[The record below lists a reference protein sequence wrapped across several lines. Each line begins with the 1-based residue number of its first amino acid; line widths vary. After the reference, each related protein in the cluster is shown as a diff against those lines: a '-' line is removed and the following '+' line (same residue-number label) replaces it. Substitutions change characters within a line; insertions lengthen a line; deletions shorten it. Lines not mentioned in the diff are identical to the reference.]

1 MKQSRILKIV
11 AIFIIGMLVF
21 CNVVMAEN
29 EVVTDNTTAENTT
42 NENTNTVTPQEPS
55 ESENKP
61 STEEETPVVNNNSS
75 SQTSKPVQTK
85 SKSDNADLS
94 NLGIRPNDFS
104 GFTPNKLTYD
114 VTVPLDVESI
124 EIYATA
130 SDSKAS
136 ISGTGKKNLEEGL
149 NEFEIVVTAEDGTVK
164 TYTINVIR
172 EESTEET
179 ATEESI
185 GEGLSSLKIADLEL
199 TPGFETNV
207 YEYKVKYIGDATS
220 LDIQTETTNPEFVVE
235 VVGNQ
240 ELVEGENIITILVS
254 DADGNNIATYQITVE
269 KSLVDYEALAR
280 EKEEK
285 QRNMIIAGVVVAVV
299 VIGII
304 VFVVIRR
311 KRNKNI
317 AKEFS
322 IPYSNLNNDNDDFM
336 ANEDEMPKV
345 LVRAGSRK
353 SEEET
358 AGKVESNTPNAKL
371 ADEETKKMDIQ
382 KIREEYL
389 NNFNNQD
396 TQENKEQ
403 VKSSRV
409 IRRKG
414 KRYM

>member
-164 TYTINVIR
+164 TYTINVTR

-311 KRNKNI
+311 KRNKNM

>member
-1 MKQSRILKIV
+1 
-11 AIFIIGMLVF
+11 
-21 CNVVMAEN
+21 
-29 EVVTDNTTAENTT
+29 
-42 NENTNTVTPQEPS
+42 
-55 ESENKP
+55 
-61 STEEETPVVNNNSS
+61 
-75 SQTSKPVQTK
+75 
-85 SKSDNADLS
+85 
-94 NLGIRPNDFS
+94 
-104 GFTPNKLTYD
+104 
-114 VTVPLDVESI
+114 
-124 EIYATA
+124 
-130 SDSKAS
+130 
-136 ISGTGKKNLEEGL
+136 
-149 NEFEIVVTAEDGTVK
+149 
-164 TYTINVIR
+164 
-172 EESTEET
+172 
-179 ATEESI
+179 
-185 GEGLSSLKIADLEL
+185 
-199 TPGFETNV
+199 
-207 YEYKVKYIGDATS
+207 
-220 LDIQTETTNPEFVVE
+220 
-235 VVGNQ
+235 
-240 ELVEGENIITILVS
+240 
-254 DADGNNIATYQITVE
+254 
-269 KSLVDYEALAR
+269 
-280 EKEEK
+280 
-285 QRNMIIAGVVVAVV
+285 MIIAGVVVAVV

-311 KRNKNI
+311 KRNKNM

>member
-1 MKQSRILKIV
+1 MKQSKILKIV
-11 AIFIIGMLVF
+11 AIFIIGMLIF
-21 CNVVMAEN
+21 CNVVRAEN
-29 EVVTDNTTAENTT
+29 EIANDNTSSENTT
-42 NENTNTVTPQEPS
+42 TNESTNTTPQEPV
-55 ESENKP
+55 ENEEND
-61 STEEETPVVNNNSS
+61 STTAGTTVVNNNSS

-124 EIYATA
+124 EVYATA

-164 TYTINVIR
+164 TYTINVTR
-172 EESTEET
+172 EESAEET

>member
-1 MKQSRILKIV
+1 MKQSKILKIV

-21 CNVVMAEN
+21 CNIVMAEN
-29 EVVTDNTTAENTT
+29 EVVTDNTTVENTT
-42 NENTNTVTPQEPS
+42 NESTNTTPQEPVKN
-55 ESENKP
+55 EENDN
-61 STEEETPVVNNNSS
+61 TEEKTPVVNNNSS
-75 SQTSKPVQTK
+75 SQTSKPVQTTA
-85 SKSDNADLS
+85 KSDNADLT

-124 EIYATA
+124 EVYATA

-136 ISGTGKKNLEEGL
+136 ISGTGKKNLKEGL

-164 TYTINVIR
+164 TYTINVTR
-172 EESTEET
+172 EESATEET
-179 ATEESI
+179 GTEESI
-185 GEGLSSLKIADLEL
+185 GEGLASLKIADLEL
-199 TPGFETNV
+199 TPEFETNV

-220 LDIQTETTNPEFVVE
+220 LDIQTETTNPEFIAE

-269 KSLVDYEALAR
+269 KSLVDYEVLAR
-280 EKEEK
+280 EKAEK
-285 QRNMIIAGVVVAVV
+285 QRNMIIGGVVVAAL

-317 AKEFS
+317 AREFS

-336 ANEDEMPKV
+336 ANEDEMSKV

-389 NNFNNQD
+389 NNFNNQ
-396 TQENKEQ
+396 ENKEPT
-403 VKSSRV
+403 KSSRV

>member
-1 MKQSRILKIV
+1 MKQSKILKIV

-21 CNVVMAEN
+21 CNIVMAEN
-29 EVVTDNTTAENTT
+29 EVVTDNTTVENTT
-42 NENTNTVTPQEPS
+42 NESTNTTPQEPVKN
-55 ESENKP
+55 EENDN
-61 STEEETPVVNNNSS
+61 TEEKTPVVNNNSS
-75 SQTSKPVQTK
+75 SQTSKPVQTTA
-85 SKSDNADLS
+85 KSDNADLT

-124 EIYATA
+124 EVYATA

-136 ISGTGKKNLEEGL
+136 ISGTGKKNLKEGL

-164 TYTINVIR
+164 TYTINVTR
-172 EESTEET
+172 EESATEET
-179 ATEESI
+179 GTEESI
-185 GEGLSSLKIADLEL
+185 GEGLASLKIADLEL
-199 TPGFETNV
+199 TPEFETNV

-220 LDIQTETTNPEFVVE
+220 LDIQTETTNPEFIAE

-269 KSLVDYEALAR
+269 KA
-280 EKEEK
+280 EK
-285 QRNMIIAGVVVAVV
+285 QRNMIIGGVVVAAL

-317 AKEFS
+317 AREFS

-389 NNFNNQD
+389 NNFNNQ
-396 TQENKEQ
+396 ENKEPT
-403 VKSSRV
+403 KSSRV

>member
-164 TYTINVIR
+164 TYTINVTR

-240 ELVEGENIITILVS
+240 ELEEGENIITILVS

>member
-1 MKQSRILKIV
+1 MKQSKILKIV
-11 AIFIIGMLVF
+11 AIFIIGMLIF

-29 EVVTDNTTAENTT
+29 EIASDNTSSENTT
-42 NENTNTVTPQEPS
+42 KETTNTTPQEPV
-55 ESENKP
+55 ENEGGSSTVEEKP
-61 STEEETPVVNNNSS
+61 IVNNNSS
-75 SQTSKPVQTK
+75 SQNNKPVQTK
-85 SKSDNADLS
+85 SKSNNADLS
-94 NLGIRPNDFS
+94 NLGIKPNDFS
-104 GFTPNKLTYD
+104 GFKPNKLTYD

-136 ISGTGKKNLEEGL
+136 ISGTGKKNLKEGL
-149 NEFEIVVTAEDGTVK
+149 NEFEVVVTAEDGTIK
-164 TYTINVIR
+164 TYTINVTR
-172 EESTEET
+172 EEAKAEETGTEE
-179 ATEESI
+179 AT
-185 GEGLSSLKIADLEL
+185 GEGLASLKIADLEL
-199 TPGFETNV
+199 TPKFETNV
-207 YEYKVKYIGDATS
+207 YEYKVKYIGDATT
-220 LDIQTETTNPEFVVE
+220 LDIQTETTNPEFIAE

-280 EKEEK
+280 EKAEK
-285 QRNMIIAGVVVAVV
+285 QRNMIIAGVIAVVA

-322 IPYSNLNNDNDDFM
+322 IPYSNLNNDDDNLIE
-336 ANEDEMPKV
+336 NEDEMPKV
-345 LVRAGSRK
+345 LVRAGYK
-353 SEEET
+353 NHNEEREE
-358 AGKVESNTPNAKL
+358 KVENNFENNKL
-371 ADEETKKMDIQ
+371 TDEATKKMDIQ

-396 TQENKEQ
+396 SQEEA
-403 VKSSRV
+403 KSSRV

>member
-42 NENTNTVTPQEPS
+42 NENTNTVIPQEPS

-164 TYTINVIR
+164 TYTINVTR

-199 TPGFETNV
+199 TPRFETNV

-336 ANEDEMPKV
+336 ASEDEMPKV

-389 NNFNNQD
+389 YNFNNQD

>member
-61 STEEETPVVNNNSS
+61 STEEETPVANNNSS

-164 TYTINVIR
+164 TYTINVTR

-199 TPGFETNV
+199 TPRFETNV

>member
-1 MKQSRILKIV
+1 MKQSKILKIV

-21 CNVVMAEN
+21 CNIVMAEN
-29 EVVTDNTTAENTT
+29 EVVTDNTTVENTT
-42 NENTNTVTPQEPS
+42 NESTNTTPQEPVKN
-55 ESENKP
+55 EENDN
-61 STEEETPVVNNNSS
+61 TEEKTPVVNNNSS
-75 SQTSKPVQTK
+75 SQTSKPVQTTA
-85 SKSDNADLS
+85 KSDNADLT

-124 EIYATA
+124 EVYATA

-164 TYTINVIR
+164 TYTINVTR
-172 EESTEET
+172 EESATEET
-179 ATEESI
+179 GTEESI
-185 GEGLSSLKIADLEL
+185 GEGLASLKIADLEL
-199 TPGFETNV
+199 TPEFETNV

-220 LDIQTETTNPEFVVE
+220 LDIQTETTNPEFIAE

-269 KSLVDYEALAR
+269 KSLVDYEVLAR
-280 EKEEK
+280 EKAEK
-285 QRNMIIAGVVVAVV
+285 QRNMIIGGVVVAAL

-317 AKEFS
+317 AREFS

-336 ANEDEMPKV
+336 ANEDEMSKV

-389 NNFNNQD
+389 NKFNN
-396 TQENKEQ
+396 QENKEPT
-403 VKSSRV
+403 KSSRV

>member
-1 MKQSRILKIV
+1 MKNKIKN
-11 AIFIIGMLVF
+11 IIGITIILSTIIF
-21 CNVVMAEN
+21 CS
-29 EVVTDNTTAENTT
+29 NTYATSTT
-42 NENTNTVTPQEPS
+42 NSSNT
-55 ESENKP
+55 
-61 STEEETPVVNNNSS
+61 STNSKTNSS
-75 SQTSKPVQTK
+75 SNSTSNKTNKTNTSSNTTSGSSTK
-85 SKSDNADLS
+85 SSDATLS
-94 NLGIRPNDFS
+94 DLGIKPNDFKGFKS
-104 GFTPNKLTYD
+104 GTTSYKT
-114 VTVPLDVESI
+114 TVPEDVAEV
-124 EIYATA
+124 EVYAKTT
-130 SDSKAS
+130 SSKATVT
-136 ISGTGKKNLEEGL
+136 GTGKKKLENGTNKVEV
-149 NEFEIVVTAEDGTVK
+149 IVTAENGTKK
-164 TYTINVIR
+164 TYTIEITR
-172 EESTEET
+172 EEKNEET
-179 ATEESI
+179 ATTAQAEETTVANENI
-185 GEGLSSLKIADLEL
+185 GDGLSSLKIEDLKIE
-199 TPGFETNV
+199 PDFKTNV

-220 LDIQTETTNPEFVVE
+220 LDIQTETTNPEFIAE

-269 KSLVDYEALAR
+269 KSLVDYEVLAR
-280 EKEEK
+280 EKAEK
-285 QRNMIIAGVVVAVV
+285 QRNMIIGGVVVAAL

-317 AKEFS
+317 AREFS

-336 ANEDEMPKV
+336 ANEDEMSKV

-389 NNFNNQD
+389 NNFNNQ
-396 TQENKEQ
+396 ENKEPT
-403 VKSSRV
+403 KSSRV

>member
-1 MKQSRILKIV
+1 MKQSKILKIV
-11 AIFIIGMLVF
+11 AIFIIGMLIF
-21 CNVVMAEN
+21 CNVVRAEN
-29 EVVTDNTTAENTT
+29 EIANDNTSSENTT
-42 NENTNTVTPQEPS
+42 TNESTNTTPQEPV
-55 ESENKP
+55 ENEEND
-61 STEEETPVVNNNSS
+61 STAAGTTVVNNNSS

-85 SKSDNADLS
+85 AKSDNADLS

-124 EIYATA
+124 EVYATA

-136 ISGTGKKNLEEGL
+136 ISGTGKKTLKEGL
-149 NEFEIVVTAEDGTVK
+149 NEFEVVVTAEDGTVK
-164 TYTINVIR
+164 TYTINVTR
-172 EESTEET
+172 EESATEET
-179 ATEESI
+179 GTEESM
-185 GEGLSSLKIADLEL
+185 GEGLASLKIADLEL
-199 TPGFETNV
+199 TPKFETNV

-220 LDIQTETTNPEFVVE
+220 LDIQTETTNPEFIAE

-280 EKEEK
+280 EKAEK

-322 IPYSNLNNDNDDFM
+322 IPYSNLNNDDD
-336 ANEDEMPKV
+336 NLIESEDEMPKV
-345 LVRAGSRK
+345 LVRAGYK
-353 SEEET
+353 NHDEE
-358 AGKVESNTPNAKL
+358 KVEHNEENSELT
-371 ADEETKKMDIQ
+371 DEATKKMDIQ

-389 NNFNNQD
+389 NNFNN
-396 TQENKEQ
+396 QENKEQ